1 MKNKSTHRNASS
13 RRQFLSG
20 AGVSMALPFLPSLG
34 FSQSGD
40 GSANSESLQH
50 RRMVCIGNML
60 GFYPPA
66 FWPDL
71 PSQGNDSGLTIHRE
85 FTLGPT
91 SNALDAIKDQM
102 TIIQGLEHGTSGGH
116 FSIHTFLSGV
126 RHIDAK
132 SMPLGNV
139 TIDQFA
145 AEQIPGQTRFPTLT
159 IGDETGIHGGCQISW
174 TKTGTRV
181 PPIPG
186 PEQLFK
192 KLFVQM
198 APGQKAVRN
207 DQFKLQASILDVVRD
222 EANRIDRKLNSQ
234 DRQKL
239 EEYLTSVREVEK
251 RIGLRKNWIDIPKPD
266 APFAAPKNK
275 NLVED
280 LPLLY
285 ELIALAL
292 QTNSTRIATLEL
304 GGEFNPRDLGISA
317 GYHGLSHHGK
327 KQSSIDA
334 LIKLESYQL
343 QEFTKFVQR
352 LASIEDESGRLLDN
366 TMVLFGSGMGD
377 ANSHTNTNLPIVF
390 AGGGF
395 DHGRVMEFDRQHRH
409 RPPLTN
415 LFVTMLQSFGLETE
429 QFSTS
434 TGTLRGFA

>member
-1 MKNKSTHRNASS
+1 
-13 RRQFLSG
+13 
-20 AGVSMALPFLPSLG
+20 MALPFLPSLG
-34 FSQSGD
+34 FSQSE
-40 GSANSESLQH
+40 SRTSNSKPLQR

-71 PSQGNDSGLTIHRE
+71 SAKSNDGGLCIHRE

-91 SNALDAIKDQM
+91 SAALNAIRDQI
-102 TIIQGLEHGTSGGH
+102 TIIQGLEHGTRGGH

-132 SMPLGNV
+132 SMPMGNV

-186 PEQLFK
+186 PEQLFE
-192 KLFVQM
+192 KLFVQID
-198 APGQKAVRN
+198 PSQKAVRN

-222 EANRIDRKLNSQ
+222 EANRIERRLNSQ

-239 EEYLTSVREVEK
+239 DEYLTSVRDVEK

-266 APFAAPKNK
+266 VPFAAPKNK

-304 GGEFNPRDLGISA
+304 GGEFNPRDLGISG

-352 LASIEDESGRLLDN
+352 LASMDDESGKLLDN

-395 DHGRVMEFDRQHRH
+395 EHGRVMDFDRQHRH

-415 LFVTMLQSFGLETE
+415 LFVTMLQSFGLETDR
-429 QFSTS
+429 FATS

>member
-1 MKNKSTHRNASS
+1 
-13 RRQFLSG
+13 
-20 AGVSMALPFLPSLG
+20 
-34 FSQSGD
+34 
-40 GSANSESLQH
+40 
-50 RRMVCIGNML
+50 MVCIGNML

-71 PSQGNDSGLTIHRE
+71 SAKSNDGGLCIHRE

-91 SNALDAIKDQM
+91 SAALNAIRDQI

-126 RHIDAK
+126 RNIDAK
-132 SMPLGNV
+132 SMPMGNV

-186 PEQLFK
+186 PEQLFE
-192 KLFVQM
+192 KLFVQID
-198 APGQKAVRN
+198 PSLKAVRN
-207 DQFKLQASILDVVRD
+207 DRFKLQATILDVVRD
-222 EANRIDRKLNSQ
+222 EANRIERRLNSQ
-234 DRQKL
+234 YRQKL
-239 EEYLTSVREVEK
+239 DEYLTSVRDVEK

-266 APFAAPKNK
+266 VPFAAPKNK

-304 GGEFNPRDLGISA
+304 GGEFNPRDLGISG

-352 LASIEDESGRLLDN
+352 S
-366 TMVLFGSGMGD
+366 
-377 ANSHTNTNLPIVF
+377 
-390 AGGGF
+390 
-395 DHGRVMEFDRQHRH
+395 
-409 RPPLTN
+409 
-415 LFVTMLQSFGLETE
+415 
-429 QFSTS
+429 
-434 TGTLRGFA
+434 

>member
-1 MKNKSTHRNASS
+1 
-13 RRQFLSG
+13 
-20 AGVSMALPFLPSLG
+20 MALPFLPSLG
-34 FSQSGD
+34 FSQSGTLT
-40 GSANSESLQH
+40 ANSKPVQR

-66 FWPDL
+66 FWPELSAKSDD
-71 PSQGNDSGLTIHRE
+71 GGLNIHRE

-91 SNALDAIKDQM
+91 SAALNAIRDQM

-116 FSIHTFLSGV
+116 FSIPTFLSGV

-132 SMPLGNV
+132 SMPMGNV

-186 PEQLFK
+186 PEQLFE
-192 KLFVQM
+192 KLFVQID
-198 APGQKAVRN
+198 PSQKAVRN
-207 DQFKLQASILDVVRD
+207 DQFTLQASILDVVRD
-222 EANRIDRKLNSQ
+222 EANRIERRLNSQ

-239 EEYLTSVREVEK
+239 DEYLTSVREVEK

-304 GGEFNPRDLGISA
+304 GGEFNPKDLGISG

-352 LASIEDESGRLLDN
+352 LASMDDESGKLLDN

-377 ANSHTNTNLPIVF
+377 ANSHANTNLPIVF

-395 DHGRVMEFDRQHRH
+395 EHGRVMDFDRQHRH

-415 LFVTMLQSFGLETE
+415 LFVTMLQSFGLKTE
-429 QFSTS
+429 RFATS